1 MSDSTQKSA
10 SRAFS
15 RRTLVRVLFVSAC
28 LLTVIAIFYT
38 EENWRGKRAWKSC
51 REQLEA
57 KGVDFN
63 WKTRIPPLV
72 PDDQNI
78 FKAHKMAEWFVK
90 PRQAG
95 TSNELIWKCSGVADC
110 LGHESSNAIAQIK
123 VVGLLAEVLTDE
135 ADIILQYTNNILPSA
150 DPVQCEKLR
159 QVVHSVLRPW
169 AIASNGPSLNGVQD
183 YTFLAN
189 RPEASAPTV
198 RVTVRTDKMLGS
210 KEVAELFPHN
220 LLATV
225 FPGGG
230 NLRIETNS
238 LNLFEGFLP
247 NPKICT
253 AAEYLACTD
262 RLELEF
268 DQIRSALK
276 RPYSRRAGDYEHTWE
291 VPIPNFITIRTVAQI
306 LSQRVQCELLLGNPQ
321 GAFRDL
327 TLLHDLSRL
336 GGGKPMTL
344 VAAMINVAL
353 SGLYTSVIA
362 DGLRLH
368 AWQEPQLVA
377 LQAQLQQIEL
387 LGPLV
392 EAMDTERVSAC
403 HMFET
408 TKPADLETIFAIGS
422 DNPSIWY
429 KIQDPFYW
437 ALHCM
442 PRGWFYQNMAALA
455 QREQSFIEI
464 IDPSRELMDT
474 RKADNTINA
483 AIAWVTRPSPYTILA
498 RVAMPNYLKACQTVA
513 RNQTMASLAL
523 IACGLER
530 YRLTHHEYSETLA
543 ELKPEFLPKPP
554 HEILNDQPFKYRRV
568 ASEKFLLY
576 SVGWNEVDDGGTSG
590 KAISEGDWVWEGT

>member
-1 MSDSTQKSA
+1 MTDSTEKSA
-10 SRAFS
+10 SRALPF
-15 RRTLVRVLFVSAC
+15 RIQVRLLFGAAC
-28 LLTVIAIFYT
+28 LLTLIAIFYT

-51 REQLEA
+51 RKQLEA
-57 KGVDFN
+57 RGVDLN

-72 PDDQNI
+72 PEDQNI
-78 FKAHKMAEWFVK
+78 FKAPKMAEWFVK

-110 LGHESSNAIAQIK
+110 LGQESSNAIAQIK
-123 VVGLLAEVLTDE
+123 VVGLLAEVLIDD
-135 ADIILQYTNNILPSA
+135 ADIILHYTNNVLPSA

-159 QVVHSVLRPW
+159 QVVHSVLWPW
-169 AIASNGPSLNGVQD
+169 AIASNGPSMNGVQD
-183 YTFLAN
+183 YTFLAKP
-189 RPEASAPTV
+189 PEAPAPTV
-198 RVTVRTDKMLGS
+198 RVIVRTDKMLGP

-230 NLRIETNS
+230 DLRIETNS

-247 NPKICT
+247 HPKICT
-253 AAEYLACTD
+253 AAQYLACTD
-262 RLELEF
+262 RLEPEF

-276 RPYSRRAGDYEHTWE
+276 RPYARREGDYEHTWE
-291 VPIPNFITIRTVAQI
+291 VPIPNFITIRTVAQT
-306 LSQRVQCELLLGNPQ
+306 LSQRAQCQLLLGNPER
-321 GAFRDL
+321 ALRDL
-327 TLLHDLSRL
+327 TLLYDLSRL

-362 DGLRLH
+362 EGLRLH
-368 AWQEPQLVA
+368 AWREPQLVA
-377 LQAQLQQIEL
+377 LQEQLQQIEL

-408 TKPADLETIFAIGS
+408 TKPDDLESIFAIGR

-455 QREQSFIEI
+455 QREQSLIET
-464 IDPSRELMDT
+464 IDPSRGLIDP
-474 RKADNTINA
+474 RKVDDFGNA
-483 AIAWVTRPSPYTILA
+483 AIAWVTKSSPYTLLA

-513 RNQTMASLAL
+513 RNQTMANQAL
-523 IACGLER
+523 VACGLER
-530 YRLTHHEYSETLA
+530 YRFIHQEYPETLA
-543 ELKPEFLPKPP
+543 DLKPELLPKPRN
-554 HEILNDQPFKYRRV
+554 EVFSGQPFKYHRV
-568 ASEKFLLY
+568 ASDRFLLY
-576 SVGWNEVDDGGTSG
+576 SVGWNGVDDGGTRG
-590 KAISEGDWVWEGT
+590 KSLSEGDWVWEGA